1 MKNTVI
7 NLIEKKGSL
16 ELNMAF
22 KQYWDRYGGN
32 MISYRHSS
40 YMMLFMGVQ
49 DDVVREFQ
57 QLHDEYW
64 EIKIWRLDDEC
75 RIN

>member
-1 MKNTVI
+1 
-7 NLIEKKGSL
+7 
-16 ELNMAF
+16 
-22 KQYWDRYGGN
+22 
-32 MISYRHSS
+32 
-40 YMMLFMGVQ
+40 MLFMGVQ